1 MHMEF
6 QIIHEDHVLNNEEW
20 TKVNEN
26 KFFEKF
32 ELRKSFLKILL
43 KELQQ
48 LFNIMQSFFDY
59 ICSSPDL

>member
-20 TKVNEN
+20 TKVNEY

-32 ELRKSFLKILL
+32 KLRKSFLKILF

>member
-20 TKVNEN
+20 TKVNEY

-32 ELRKSFLKILL
+32 ELRKSFLKMLL

>member
-6 QIIHEDHVLNNEEW
+6 QIIHEDHVLNKEEW
-20 TKVNEN
+20 TKVNEY

-32 ELRKSFLKILL
+32 KLRKSFLKILL
-43 KELQQ
+43 KELQ

>member
-20 TKVNEN
+20 TKVNEY

-32 ELRKSFLKILL
+32 KLRKSFLKILL
-43 KELQQ
+43 KELQ

>member
-20 TKVNEN
+20 TKVNEY